1 MKPHKLPLAILSLA
15 VLAAPSGG
23 EILERVVAKVN
34 GDIVTL
40 SEFVN
45 RQVAAVQQARVA
57 GDQIQPFLQSHN
69 ARILQEAIDDLLLY
83 QRAGELGIRM
93 RPEYINEFI
102 EGIKKE
108 NNLTS
113 DAALQ
118 EQLRREGMT
127 LDDLKRNIERSIL
140 RRQVLSRELEQ
151 KVTVTEADARAEY
164 DRNLKDYTRPG
175 KVHLQEILLK
185 SDGAAALAA
194 QLVART
200 RAGEDF
206 AALAKAFSEAP
217 TAASG
222 GDLGSI
228 AKGELNPELERVAF
242 AMAPGQISEPLR
254 TNEGVRILR
263 LVERSEETVVPFEQV
278 KNEIRERL
286 AQEVW
291 KKEYEQY
298 LEGLRKGAMI
308 EVKVREVP
316 LALASPPPASS
327 IIDVP
332 ALGPE
337 TAPPA
342 PADDAEIVTSPQ
354 AKPERVAPVLSPG
367 ESEKTEEP
375 TPSPTPTPS
384 PRPPGLP
391 L

>member
-1 MKPHKLPLAILSLA
+1 MKPHKLPLSILSLA

-151 KVTVTEADARAEY
+151 EVTVTEADARAEY
-164 DRNLKDYTRPG
+164 DRNLADYTRPG

-194 QLVART
+194 QLVARA
-200 RAGEDF
+200 RAGEDY

-217 TAASG
+217 TAATG

-242 AMAPGQISEPLR
+242 SMAPGQVSEPLR
-254 TNEGVRILR
+254 TSEGVRILR
-263 LVERSEETVVPFEQV
+263 LVERSEESVIPFEQV

-286 AQEVW
+286 GQEIW
-291 KKEYEQY
+291 KKEYEEY
-298 LEGLRKGAMI
+298 LEGLRKSAMI

-337 TAPPA
+337 PGPPA
-342 PADDAEIVTSPQ
+342 PAADDAEIVTSPQ
-354 AKPERVAPVLSPG
+354 AKPERVAPPPPG
-367 ESEKTEEP
+367 EPEKTEEP
-375 TPSPTPTPS
+375 KPTPTPTPS